1 MWRLT
6 LFFARSITPAIFKD
20 DPEVGKNFVF
30 DIRRTL
36 RQFYDDV
43 QRTMFKLRNQLEGN
57 LDMLISDE
65 DEQMMTVENR
75 PKSSTSGDDQVLQFL
90 VCFVSS

>member
-1 MWRLT
+1 MT
-6 LFFARSITPAIFKD
+6 HNTFVFRSITPAIFKD

-57 LDMLISDE
+57 LDLLISDVG
-65 DEQMMTVENR
+65 EQMMTAENR
-75 PKSSTSGDDQVLQFL
+75 PKSSTSCDDQVSMF
-90 VCFVSS
+90 